1 MNKLHLL
8 SLTLLLLAT
17 ACKKDDDDTANPS
30 GGGNNGGGGGGNIGA
45 DLITSWSP
53 LVPYRDQVVTFTGGP
68 FNTDLAENSITAWGE
83 PFEVLTVTSTQI
95 TARPGPNMDT
105 AVPGTTA

>member
-68 FNTDLAENSITAWGE
+68 FNTDLARTASPLGVN
-83 PFEVLTVTSTQI
+83 PLKCSLSPVHRSQHDQ
-95 TARPGPNMDT
+95 ARTWIRPYR
-105 AVPGTTA
+105 ATTA